1 MNGTKQFRVRQ
12 QAHGTVRVRSGFT
25 MVESLISLAISVVL
39 LAALMNTFV
48 LCNRLWHVTS
58 LDISTVREGNS
69 CLQQMIY
76 GVGTGMGLRGAY
88 WVTNT
93 GSATN
98 WSLVSSNYYQQ
109 IYYTYSPSRK
119 TVTYSNATQSLVIGT
134 NIVSAQVSVG
144 AGGVMVLLTLQQWDG
159 PFPDG
164 NQMSSF
170 VRLRAPK
177 TQ

>member
-1 MNGTKQFRVRQ
+1 MKARKSSAG
-12 QAHGTVRVRSGFT
+12 RSGFT
-25 MVESLISLAISVVL
+25 MAESLISLSVSVFL
-39 LAALMNTFV
+39 LAALMNTFIV
-48 LCNRLWHVTS
+48 CNRLWHITS

-69 CLQQMIY
+69 CMQQMVY

-93 GSATN
+93 GSSTN
-98 WSLVSSNYYQQ
+98 WSLRSSNYYEQ
-109 IYYTYSPSRK
+109 IYYTYSPARK
-119 TVTYSNATQSLVIGT
+119 TVTFSNASLSLVIGT
-134 NIVSAQVSVG
+134 NIVSSQVSVSN
-144 AGGVMVLLTLQQWDG
+144 GVTIVLTLQQQDG

-164 NQMSSF
+164 NVMSTY